1 MTLRRFSVAGD
12 EAAAGALELPL
23 PGAGPDGPRA
33 FLSPLAAGDM
43 SLRTPEGNERRAAWL
58 ARLGCGRG
66 VAAPNMAHTRRAL
79 LCPSASEAPTQ
90 EADGLVTGPDGPAL
104 VVTVADCMP
113 IMLHDPDSG
122 AYAALHSGW
131 KGTGIMAEGLRL
143 LVERF
148 GARPSRV
155 TACLGPH
162 IGPCCYAV
170 DEARARAFAAEFGRA
185 AAELGEDGR
194 YRLKLR
200 EANLALAERLGL
212 GQVAVADDC
221 TACSPA
227 LGSYRRQGPD
237 AFTRMAAVVG
247 FGLSRGSGPAR

>member
-1 MTLRRFSVAGD
+1 MTLERFSVACDGAS
-12 EAAAGALELPL
+12 AAALELPL
-23 PGAGPDGPRA
+23 PGGGAAGPRA

-43 SLRTPEGNERRAAWL
+43 SLRTAEGNERRAAWL
-58 ARLGCGRG
+58 SGLGCRRT

-79 LCPSASEAPTQ
+79 YCPPSGEAPAE
-90 EADGLVTGPDGPAL
+90 EADGFVTGPDGPAL

-113 IMLHDPDSG
+113 IVLYDPDSG

-131 KGTGIMAEGLRL
+131 KGTGIMVEGLRL
-143 LVERF
+143 LEERF

-155 TACLGPH
+155 EACLGPH

-170 DEARARAFAAEFGRA
+170 DEARARAFAAEFGEA
-185 AAELGEDGR
+185 AAGLGEDGR

-212 GQVAVADDC
+212 GRVAVADDC
-221 TACSPA
+221 TACSAA
-227 LGSYRRQGPD
+227 LGSYRRQGPE
-237 AFTRMAAVVG
+237 AFTRMAVAVG
-247 FGLSRGSGPAR
+247 YGLGPTR